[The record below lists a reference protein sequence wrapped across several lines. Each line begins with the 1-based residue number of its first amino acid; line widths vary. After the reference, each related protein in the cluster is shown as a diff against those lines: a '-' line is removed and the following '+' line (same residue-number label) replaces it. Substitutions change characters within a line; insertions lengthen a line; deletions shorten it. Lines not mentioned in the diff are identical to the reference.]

1 MSKARPKSRTLALLI
16 AGAAALAVAA
26 TAFGSVAIY
35 NNAFPN
41 ANSVKEM
48 KQVEG
53 GKPCSKSFRDKSKV
67 MRVAVKRGDR
77 LCAWSPPVQ
86 GDRALPDHEF
96 IGVSRVL
103 KEKTP
108 KSVRGSAYMSL
119 QVRFSP
125 KESYELQIT
134 PKGKKWKFVRN
145 PDGSGF
151 PFSGKSKAINGLGS
165 KNVLRV
171 RAFGAKIAAY
181 VNGKKLKVLTDNDPG
196 QVEGRKVALGIGSR
210 KNANKGPVGT
220 WDNVRVLVPNP

>member
-1 MSKARPKSRTLALLI
+1 MPNARPKTRIFALLI

-41 ANSVKEM
+41 ENSVKSL

-53 GKPCSKSFRDKSKV
+53 GNPCSKSFRKKSKT
-67 MRVAVKRGDR
+67 MRVAVKKGER
-77 LCAWSPPVQ
+77 LCAWAPPVL
-86 GDRALPDHEF
+86 GDRDLPDHEF
-96 IGVSRVL
+96 IAVGRVL
-103 KEKTP
+103 KNKTP
-108 KSVRGSAYMSL
+108 KPVRDATFLSL

-134 PKGKKWKFVRN
+134 PKGKKWKLVRT

-151 PFSGKSKAINGLGS
+151 PFSGKSKAIKGLGS
-165 KNVLRV
+165 NNVLRLK
-171 RAFGAKIAAY
+171 AFGAKIAAY
-181 VNGKKLKVLTDNDPG
+181 VNGKKLKVVTDNDPG
-196 QVEGRKVALGIGSR
+196 QVEGRKLALGLGSR
-210 KNANKGPVGT
+210 KNAEKGPVGT